1 MIEKII
7 NRIVDFL
14 EIENL
19 IKQEQEEFY
28 RYGSELLVMSLI
40 NGFSVL
46 LVGIVTK
53 HFILAVVY
61 ILIFAFVRTEIG
73 GFHASTYFRCFSY
86 YMCIFF
92 FIICGEQICLQI
104 QVKRV
109 WMILISVC
117 VLILEFAF
125 APVTMK
131 RKLKEEERRQAK
143 RNGIIKTL
151 LCMVIMYVS
160 FDFYLALSYDIFLIL
175 CVITGLMVIG
185 KYSSKKEITGCQ

>member
-73 GFHASTYFRCFSY
+73 AS
-86 YMCIFF
+86 CI
-92 FIICGEQICLQI
+92 IQI
-104 QVKRV
+104 
-109 WMILISVC
+109 
-117 VLILEFAF
+117 
-125 APVTMK
+125 
-131 RKLKEEERRQAK
+131 
-143 RNGIIKTL
+143 
-151 LCMVIMYVS
+151 
-160 FDFYLALSYDIFLIL
+160 
-175 CVITGLMVIG
+175 
-185 KYSSKKEITGCQ
+185 